1 MNIYAKYFLQIKS
14 LVSEIENIKQ
24 EIKDCGG
31 GLKGA
36 KCLAKLAI
44 KVEKDITNLPT
55 EIEAAAAE
63 TALAIAKLQ
72 PKLKDC
78 ASDAENG
85 CTTNGQAVYN
95 TISTCISGKINH

>member
-1 MNIYAKYFLQIKS
+1 MNVHSNIFFQIKS

-31 GLKGA
+31 GIKGA

-44 KVEKDITNLPT
+44 KIEKDVTNLPT

-72 PKLKDC
+72 PKLKNC